1 MRRRV
6 AVLTTGRQDYGILR
20 STLLL
25 LRDDPEVELLLVAG
39 GMCLSEEHGMP
50 VREIEQDG
58 FTVTKRI
65 AWRAEEHSS
74 PADQM
79 AQMMTGI
86 SDFIAER
93 EPEYFVVVG
102 DRYETAA
109 AALAATISCVPLVHL
124 HGGEE
129 SEGAFDN
136 QLRHAITK
144 MAHLHLVSN
153 PLHAARIVQMGEDP
167 RTVHVVGAPGCDN
180 FLRDDLTGREE
191 LESRLG
197 IELIPPVIVVTLHPA
212 TLSSARGSTE
222 VDAVIEAMRG
232 VEATYV
238 VTLPNSDP
246 GNAAIRERFLEMGR
260 NWPRMAITPAL
271 GTRYYCSLMR
281 ISDVLLGNSSSAL
294 IEAPFVGTP
303 AVNVGDRQQGRFRS
317 ANVIDAPAESS
328 AIVLA
333 LRKALSPQFQLS
345 ALASKVERRRP
356 VAEAITKVL
365 RNWNPPSPPRK
376 RFVDTPEMVCS
387 ANS

>member
-25 LRDDPEVELLLVAG
+25 LRDDAEVELLLVAA

-50 VREIEQDG
+50 VREIERDG
-58 FTVTKRI
+58 FSVAKRI
-65 AWRAEEHSS
+65 AWRADAYSS
-74 PADQM
+74 PAAQM
-79 AQMMTGI
+79 AQMITGI

-93 EPEYFVVVG
+93 EPEYLVVVG

-109 AALAATISCVPLVHL
+109 AALAATISRVPLVHL

-144 MAHLHLVSN
+144 MAHLHLVSH
-153 PLHAARIVQMGEDP
+153 PVHAARIIQMGEEP
-167 RTVHVVGAPGCDN
+167 NSVHVVGAAGCDN
-180 FLRDDLTGREE
+180 FLRDDLAGRDE
-191 LESRLG
+191 LERCIGLA
-197 IELIPPVIVVTLHPA
+197 LVPPVIVVTLHPA
-212 TLSSARGSTE
+212 TLSSVRASSE
-222 VDAVIEAMRG
+222 VDAVVEAMRQ

-260 NWPRMAITPAL
+260 SWPRMAITPGL

-281 ISDVLLGNSSSAL
+281 IADALLGNSSSAL

-303 AVNVGDRQQGRFRS
+303 AVNVGDRQQGRLRS
-317 ANVIDAPAESS
+317 ANVIDAAAESS
-328 AIVLA
+328 AIIIA
-333 LRKALSPQFQLS
+333 LRKALSPPFQSS
-345 ALASKVERRRP
+345 ALSSRVERGRT
-356 VAEAITKVL
+356 AAAAITAVL

-376 RFVDTPEMVCS
+376 RFFDAPEMVCS